1 VLFLSPAAGATVCA
15 DLGRLALPGAKID
28 FAGIVAAGAFAPPGA
43 RGGGTATAFSALPAF
58 CRVTATLTPTADSD
72 IKTEVWLP
80 VSGWNGKLL
89 TVGNGGWAGAVPYA
103 ALAQAV
109 AGGYAGAGTDTGHV
123 GNNADFALG
132 HPEKLID
139 FAYRSIHETTAKA
152 KTVISAHYGA
162 GPRLSYF
169 SGCSQGGR
177 QALAAAQMYPGDF
190 DGIVAGAASWNLM
203 RAHASRMVLNLTVN
217 KNSSSVIPADKYRMI
232 HEKVLNACDS
242 GDGVKD
248 GLIENPLKC
257 DFDYAKLLCKGT
269 DGADCLTKGQVE
281 SAKAMTSPV
290 RDPKTGKV
298 LFEGHLLPGAELGWA
313 TLGGTTPIGLSLTAM
328 RNVTFGDRNWDYRT
342 MNASTDVD
350 RAVKSDNG
358 ALYSGNPNLKPFFD
372 RGGKLLM
379 YHGWSDPLVTPLNSV
394 NYYNAVVKTVGKE
407 QAANSIALFMAP
419 GMNHCSG
426 GAGPNTFDTVEA
438 IELWVEQGKTPTQI
452 IARHLTNGE
461 VDRTRPLCPY
471 PQVARYKGTGDI
483 NDAANFRC
491 VKN

>member
-1 VLFLSPAAGATVCA
+1 
-15 DLGRLALPGAKID
+15 
-28 FAGIVAAGAFAPPGA
+28 
-43 RGGGTATAFSALPAF
+43 
-58 CRVTATLTPTADSD
+58 
-72 IKTEVWLP
+72 
-80 VSGWNGKLL
+80 
-89 TVGNGGWAGAVPYA
+89 
-103 ALAQAV
+103 
-109 AGGYAGAGTDTGHV
+109 
-123 GNNADFALG
+123 
-132 HPEKLID
+132 
-139 FAYRSIHETTAKA
+139 
-152 KTVISAHYGA
+152 
-162 GPRLSYF
+162 
-169 SGCSQGGR
+169 
-177 QALAAAQMYPGDF
+177 MYPGDF